1 MQRTPAIHYLRENH
15 AERSPRRVVLL
26 DTETRWRD
34 VGTTEVHQLRLWV
47 TRTLY
52 RGGEP
57 MHTLRSAL
65 ASGST
70 ADQLTDQIERIADAE
85 CSTWLMAHNLGFDLV
100 TTRLPLLLIAR
111 GWVLGQH
118 ALTLDAPWLRLSK
131 GRRRITMT
139 DTFSYLPTS
148 VEQLGLQLG
157 VDKLTLPLNDDD
169 DTAWLARCSVDVD
182 ILACA
187 IEQLLD
193 WWDRSK
199 LGCWSLTG
207 ASTGWNAY
215 KHHRHQAQVTIDPD
229 PVARAWE
236 RRAINAGRREVWRVG
251 HLPKARYVELD
262 IERAHLTV
270 CQSQLLPRKRLR
282 AFDSM
287 PIDDARL
294 SGNLYAPI
302 AECVVRTSEP
312 RYPVEVGGR
321 MWYPVGEFAT
331 ILCGPELREAQ
342 LRGEL
347 VSVGHGYMYRLG
359 ATMTQW
365 ARWCADVL
373 DGQVADAPPM
383 ALLACKAWSRR
394 VPGKWATRTSTL
406 MREIETPEQAWRLTR
421 GIDHPSGYRCA
432 QLHIG
437 GRLQLLLQDQDADD
451 AFPAV
456 LAWIQSHTRVAIS
469 RLIDWF
475 TDDQLVSCNTDGLIV
490 RARRGPDIDA
500 LRAVT
505 APLRVRVKAVYS
517 DVQVLSPQHLVLD
530 GDPRLSGVP
539 HSASSDAAL
548 MYAWSTWPSFTRQ
561 LELGS
566 TTGYAREA
574 RRVDLTHVPVN
585 RWVLADGSTV
595 PPRAAV
601 AGPGASELVDW
612 ASTPHPARSATL
624 QAAQHPQLLRAARAV
639 DAA

>member
-1 MQRTPAIHYLRENH
+1 MARAQAIHYLRDNH
-15 AERSPRRVVLL
+15 IERSPRRIILL
-26 DTETRWRD
+26 DTETRWRTE
-34 VGTTEVHQLRLWV
+34 GTREVHQLRLWV

-57 MHTLRSAL
+57 AHTLRSAL
-65 ASGST
+65 ASGQT
-70 ADQLTDQIERIADAE
+70 AAQLADTIERIADPE
-85 CSTWLMAHNLGFDLV
+85 CTTWIMAHNIGFDMV

-118 ALTLDAPWLRLSK
+118 ALTLDAPWLRLTK

-148 VEQLGLQLG
+148 VEQLGAQLG
-157 VDKLTLPLNDDD
+157 VDKLPLPLNDDD
-169 DTAWLARCSVDVD
+169 DTAWLARCSIDVD

-187 IEQLLD
+187 VEQLLD
-193 WWDRSK
+193 WWDRNR

-207 ASTGWNAY
+207 AATGWNAY
-215 KHHRHQAQVTIDPD
+215 KHQRGQAQVVIDPD
-229 PVARAWE
+229 PAARAWE

-270 CQSQLLPRKRLR
+270 CHNFLLPRKRLR

-287 PIDDARL
+287 AVDDPRVT
-294 SGNLYAPI
+294 GNLYAPI
-302 AECVVRTSEP
+302 AECVVRTDTP
-312 RYPVEVGGR
+312 RYPVEIGGR

-347 VSVGHGYMYRLG
+347 VSIGHGYLYRLG
-359 ATMTQW
+359 ATMHKW
-365 ARWCADVL
+365 AGWCADVL
-373 DGQVADAPPM
+373 DGRVADAPPM

-406 MREIETPEQAWRLTR
+406 MREIDTPEQAWRLTR

-456 LAWIQSHTRVAIS
+456 LAWIQSHTRVAMS
-469 RLIDWF
+469 RLIDHF
-475 TDDQLVSCNTDGLIV
+475 GPDKLVSCNTDGLIV
-490 RARRGPDIDA
+490 RARYGPDVDA
-500 LRAVT
+500 LRALT
-505 APLRVRVKAVYS
+505 FPLVAKVKAVYS
-517 DVQVLSPQHLVLD
+517 DITVLSPQHLVLD
-530 GDPRLSGVP
+530 GQPRLSGVP

-548 MYAWSTWPSFTRQ
+548 MYAWATWPSFTRQ

-566 TTGYAREA
+566 VAGYTREA
-574 RRVDLTHVPVN
+574 RHVDLSHVPVN
-585 RWVLADGSTV
+585 RWVLADGTTM

-601 AGPGASELVDW
+601 GAAGASELADW
-612 ASTPHPARSATL
+612 ASTPHTPRAAPL
-624 QAAQHPQLLRAARAV
+624 QAGQHPQLLATLRPTMAA
-639 DAA
+639 